1 MNNNR
6 NLYFVTN
13 GTRSE
18 IESELRT
25 FAATVSALNAA
36 GIPFELERRTDAAI
50 TLIVGKGF

>member
-36 GIPFELERRTDAAI
+36 GIPFELERTDAAI